1 MKARKSAS
9 LLWVSAFLLC
19 LVGACKGTGS
29 TIDAD
34 TRAGTGGTGPASGI
48 DLNLGEGGAG
58 NAAGTAGQ
66 APGPSIAA
74 CESFAGLDQCGTTSV
89 EATFSAA
96 NVLLVIDKSSSM
108 DDQPEGFALKKWEAL
123 KAALEP
129 ALTAVQDE
137 MSFGLLLYPFGEQ
150 AEIPLDCFEGCCEV
164 PPTSA
169 AIEVG
174 IEPGTSSATKV
185 MDALNATRPG
195 GGTPTAAALDAA
207 LSYFTTG
214 EGKDLKGDRFVL
226 LATDGGP
233 NCGADDTTCAADHCT
248 PNLDGSCP
256 AGQGNCCQGEGA
268 YCLDD
273 AAVVQKIQALA
284 AASVPTFV
292 IGIPGTEK
300 YADYLNGFAIAG
312 GVPNPHTPPDYYA
325 VSAEGGVE
333 GLTQTFV
340 DITTHLV
347 RSCEID
353 LGSLAPDRKLVNVAV
368 DCAVVPFEDGAGWD
382 IGTGALG
389 ASTTLVLAGDAC
401 RRVRRE
407 GARRIDVVYGCPTVK

>member
-1 MKARKSAS
+1 MSSIRSAC
-9 LLWVSAFLLC
+9 LLGVSVLL
-19 LVGACKGTGS
+19 LGLFGACKGASS
-29 TIDAD
+29 TVAAEA
-34 TRAGTGGTGPASGI
+34 RAGSSGAATGI
-48 DLNLGEGGAG
+48 DLNLGQGGASDVG
-58 NAAGTAGQ
+58 GAAGDAQGSNV
-66 APGPSIAA
+66 PA
-74 CESFAGLDQCGTTSV
+74 CQSFAGLDQCGVTSV

-108 DDQPEGFALKKWEAL
+108 DDQPPGFTLNKWAAL

-164 PPTSA
+164 PTGSA
-169 AIEVG
+169 AIQVG
-174 IEPGTSSATKV
+174 IEPGTGSAAKV
-185 MDALNATRPG
+185 MDALHASAPG

-207 LSYFTTG
+207 LRYFTSG
-214 EGKDLKGDRFVL
+214 DGKDLKGDRFVL

-233 NCGADDTTCAADHCT
+233 NCGTKDTTCTAERCT

-256 AGQGNCCQGEGA
+256 AEQGNCCVGEGA

-284 AASVPTFV
+284 DASVPTFV
-292 IGIPGTEK
+292 IGIPGTES
-300 YADYLNGFAIAG
+300 YAEYLNGFAIAG

-333 GLTQTFV
+333 SLAQTFV

-347 RSCEID
+347 RSCDVD
-353 LGSLAPDRKLVNVAV
+353 LGPGAPDRKLVNVAV
-368 DCAVVPFEDGAGWD
+368 DCDVIPFADGAGWD
-382 IGTGALG
+382 IRAE
-389 ASTTLVLAGDAC
+389 APTTLLLAGDAC
-401 RRVRRE
+401 EQVKRQ